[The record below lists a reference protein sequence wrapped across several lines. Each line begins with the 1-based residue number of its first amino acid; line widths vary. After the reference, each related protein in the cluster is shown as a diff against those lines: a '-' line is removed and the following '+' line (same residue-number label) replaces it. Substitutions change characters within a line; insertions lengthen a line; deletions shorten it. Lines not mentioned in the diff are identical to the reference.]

1 MWALRSAQI
10 NVFRL
15 RGASGTYRHH
25 STVASF
31 YYLEDRP
38 EYKTCKPYHINIPSW
53 ALPPGQQ
60 TNEVSIPYH
69 DIPVTSLR
77 GRLESFTL
85 DRNGFQVLKEDKRGP
100 ESLIDCISFEEYAD
114 EDKVKRVVRPA
125 VESFLKRN
133 IQGVED
139 VIAFSTQIRRRDPL
153 FPKLSR
159 GTDGNRPQ
167 PVQGVHV
174 GQSRNPLESCSPRTH
189 IISRLPDFAP
199 DGARAELAEFLTT
212 RGYQDISR
220 RRWQIISVWRP
231 LFGPLKDWP
240 LGLLD
245 YTSVDVQRD
254 LVASDNIYTHV
265 VRETYNVL
273 HNANHSWYYLEDQQP
288 DEVLIFKTFDTNATK
303 GHARV
308 CPHAAFCDP
317 TAPDGARPRESFECL
332 SAVLFPEGSADGNTY
347 EEVQF

>member
-1 MWALRSAQI
+1 MWSSRSAQPKI
-10 NVFRL
+10 FRL
-15 RGASGTYRHH
+15 RATSGISRHH
-25 STVASF
+25 STIASF
-31 YYLEDRP
+31 HYLEDRP

-60 TNEVSIPYH
+60 TNEVSIPFH

-77 GRLESFTL
+77 GRLHDFTL
-85 DRNGFQVLKEDKRGP
+85 DHNGFQVVKEDQHGP
-100 ESLIDCISFEEYAD
+100 ESLVDYISLEEYSD
-114 EDKVKRVVRPA
+114 EHKVKELVRPA

-133 IQGVED
+133 IEGVED
-139 VIAFSTQIRRRDPL
+139 VIAFSSQIRRRDPL

-174 GQSRNPLESCSPRTH
+174 
-189 IISRLPDFAP
+189 DFAP
-199 DGARAELAEFLTT
+199 NGARAELAEFLST
-212 RGYQDISR
+212 RGYHDVSR

-245 YTSVDVQRD
+245 YTSIDIQRD

-265 VRETYNVL
+265 MRETYNVL
-273 HNANHSWYYLEDQQP
+273 HNPKHRWYYLEDQQP

-303 GHARV
+303 SHARV

-317 TAPDGARPRESFECL
+317 AAPDDVRPRESFECL
-332 SAVLFPEGSADGNTY
+332 SAVLFPEGSADGNTF
-347 EEVQF
+347 EEVEFNPSSD